1 MGQIGRRAFRG
12 EGKTSQAR
20 RLTPRVGWQP
30 GRGPGPRAG
39 LGSETS
45 SFFIRLAALA
55 LVAAFGL
62 RAPPARAA
70 PAVVQTLGTAFD
82 DTRPA

>member
-1 MGQIGRRAFRG
+1 V
-12 EGKTSQAR
+12 
-20 RLTPRVGWQP
+20 RLLR
-30 GRGPGPRAG
+30 
-39 LGSETS
+39 S
-45 SFFIRLAALA
+45 SFFIRLASLA